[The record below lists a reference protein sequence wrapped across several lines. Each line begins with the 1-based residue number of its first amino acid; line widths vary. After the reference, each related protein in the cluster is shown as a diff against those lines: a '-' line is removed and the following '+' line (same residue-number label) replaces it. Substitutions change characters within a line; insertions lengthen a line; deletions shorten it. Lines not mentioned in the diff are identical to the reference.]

1 MGPVGFVT
9 LYKIN
14 SSSNIN
20 LHDFLLSLFLE
31 RLCLIFNP
39 RNLGESSSVS
49 ERVTLELSV
58 QTLLPLATYPDIW
71 TKKFYELL
79 DDFSMKSGLELN
91 DIKIK
96 VSEDFPEILAQSW

>member
-1 MGPVGFVT
+1 MGFVT

-71 TKKFYELL
+71 IKKFYEPL